1 MRPQSLSVAT
11 RPRGRPVSGGATAA
25 PVAVLLLVALAAG
38 PSGQTRAGQ
47 VPDLPET
54 VARVNGVAIARGE
67 LEARLVQSRSMNPE
81 RFDRMADAERASAMA
96 RTLDDMIVREVQVQ
110 EARRRG
116 LIVAD
121 GEMAADLEALAAM
134 ARTRGGL
141 DRLLAEYGITLDQWK
156 EETRRN
162 LLIRKL
168 ERAEAASLSAEDRDR
183 QWPARRRAWL
193 RGLVEAADIWRWT
206 PGVAP

>member
-1 MRPQSLSVAT
+1 MSI
-11 RPRGRPVSGGATAA
+11 
-25 PVAVLLLVALAAG
+25 LLLVALVAG
-38 PSGQTRAGQ
+38 PSGQIPASRA
-47 VPDLPET
+47 PDLPEI
-54 VARVNGVAIARGE
+54 VARVNGVALTRGE
-67 LEARLVQSRSMNPE
+67 FEARLAQSRSMNPE

-116 LIVAD
+116 LVVAD
-121 GEMAADLEALAAM
+121 EEMAADLEGLAAM

-141 DRLLAEYGITLDQWK
+141 DRLLADYGITLDQWK

-168 ERAEAASLSAEDRDR
+168 ERAEAASLSVEDRER

-193 RGLVEAADIWRWT
+193 RGLVEAADIRRWT
-206 PGVAP
+206 PRVAP